1 MVDVDGCQWRK
12 PARKGE
18 VAASSYS
25 YSNQDNHDDK
35 DKGIV
40 ECGNQRNEKYA
51 VGRFFQKSENL
62 LKTMVGRQQ
71 GSSLSK
77 DWRAAALWHLSVPA
91 LNADDDF
98 DDFETV
104 LWEPFSPRLKHLAA
118 PQNHSK
124 SVPNVFPP
132 LTNALFANFATNYVL
147 NLGNLSVR
155 SLGQRCISSQRNLTF
170 FKPWNYYQ

>member
-1 MVDVDGCQWRK
+1 MMTKTKVCL
-12 PARKGE
+12 
-18 VAASSYS
+18 S
-25 YSNQDNHDDK
+25 
-35 DKGIV
+35 IV

-104 LWEPFSPRLKHLAA
+104 L
-118 PQNHSK
+118 
-124 SVPNVFPP
+124 
-132 LTNALFANFATNYVL
+132 
-147 NLGNLSVR
+147 
-155 SLGQRCISSQRNLTF
+155 
-170 FKPWNYYQ
+170 

>member
-1 MVDVDGCQWRK
+1 MVASDGSRPGRERWRRALILIQTRIIMMTKTKVLWNVETKEMRNMPLADFSKKVRIFWRQWLVANRAPPSLK
-12 PARKGE
+12 IGE
-18 VAASSYS
+18 
-25 YSNQDNHDDK
+25 
-35 DKGIV
+35 
-40 ECGNQRNEKYA
+40 
-51 VGRFFQKSENL
+51 
-62 LKTMVGRQQ
+62 QQ
-71 GSSLSK
+71 LYGTSL
-77 DWRAAALWHLSVPA
+77 VPA

>member
-1 MVDVDGCQWRK
+1 MLMVASDGSRPGRERWRRALILIQTRIIMMTK
-12 PARKGE
+12 TK
-18 VAASSYS
+18 VCLS
-25 YSNQDNHDDK
+25 
-35 DKGIV
+35 IV

-104 LWEPFSPRLKHLAA
+104 L
-118 PQNHSK
+118 
-124 SVPNVFPP
+124 
-132 LTNALFANFATNYVL
+132 
-147 NLGNLSVR
+147 
-155 SLGQRCISSQRNLTF
+155 
-170 FKPWNYYQ
+170 

>member
-1 MVDVDGCQWRK
+1 MMMMVMMLTCLMVDVDGCQWRK

-25 YSNQDNHDDK
+25 YSNQDEMK
-35 DKGIV
+35 W
-40 ECGNQRNEKYA
+40 NEKYA

-62 LKTMVGRQQ
+62 LKTMVGHQQ

-132 LTNALFANFATNYVL
+132 LTNALFANFATKYVL

-170 FKPWNYYQ
+170 FKPWNY

>member
-1 MVDVDGCQWRK
+1 MLMVASDGSRPGRERWRRALILIQTRIIMMTK
-12 PARKGE
+12 TK
-18 VAASSYS
+18 VCLT
-25 YSNQDNHDDK
+25 
-35 DKGIV
+35 IV

-170 FKPWNYYQ
+170 FKP